1 MGYLGD
7 GYSLVGVKLL
17 LISSRAAM
25 KRINEEQSSMC
36 QQTFMECHTMLD
48 GDSVLS
54 PPAPVDVS
62 PPPLPFP
69 APNETLATV
78 ATAGIAPPSPLPTG
92 GAGGPLTATPMHP
105 VS

>member
-1 MGYLGD
+1 MG
-7 GYSLVGVKLL
+7 
-17 LISSRAAM
+17 
-25 KRINEEQSSMC
+25 

-54 PPAPVDVS
+54 PPVDPA

-69 APNETLATV
+69 APNETLATE
-78 ATAGIAPPSPLPTG
+78 ATAAPPSPLPTG
-92 GAGGPLTATPMHP
+92 GVAGGPLTATPMHP